1 MTLRIAVDLEAQYE
15 IGEAA
20 GWYEDRL
27 TGLGLEFLA
36 AVDRA
41 LSSIAENPDR
51 FQVWQQGHPFRRY
64 VLKRFPYVVFYEV
77 ERDRVVIW
85 AIAHGRREPG
95 YWIAR
100 MPR

>member
-1 MTLRIAVDLEAQYE
+1 VTLRLAVDPEAQSE

-41 LSSIAENPDR
+41 FSSIAENPDR
-51 FQVWQQGHPFRRY
+51 FPVWKHGYPFRRY
-64 VLKRFPYVVFYEV
+64 QLERFPYVVFYEV
-77 ERDRVVIW
+77 AEDRVLIW
-85 AIAHGRREPG
+85 AVAHGRRQPG
-95 YWIAR
+95 YWVSR
-100 MPR
+100 RPP

>member
-1 MTLRIAVDLEAQYE
+1 MTLRITVEPEAESE

-41 LSSIAENPDR
+41 FSSITGNPER
-51 FQVWQQGHPFRRY
+51 FPIWRQGHPFRRY
-64 VLKRFPYVVFYEV
+64 LLKRFPSSF
-77 ERDRVVIW
+77 W
-85 AIAHGRREPG
+85 AVAHAHRQPG
-95 YWIAR
+95 NWVSR
-100 MPR
+100 TPT